1 MMAQGGVTTFL
12 KKVGD
17 GIDSM
22 SIRGVDRRYI
32 DMPKNPWQLIVR
44 GNVNQSVVN
53 MKTSGSISGEEYM
66 VNPRLRTSL
75 SQYAGVWIGYRGYGL
90 GYTTNVEELMESPTF
105 SDPDISDEE
114 WDKWFYENLHITH
127 VGNTPLTQP
136 PFTSQP

>member
-1 MMAQGGVTTFL
+1 MLAACTCLCQTMMAQGGVATFL

-22 SIRGVDRRYI
+22 SIRGVDRHYI

-53 MKTSGSISGEEYM
+53 MKTSGSISGEEYR

-75 SQYAGVWIGYRGYGL
+75 
-90 GYTTNVEELMESPTF
+90 
-105 SDPDISDEE
+105 
-114 WDKWFYENLHITH
+114 
-127 VGNTPLTQP
+127 
-136 PFTSQP
+136 